1 MISLSD
7 LNDRDMRDAKSGEWY
22 RVEAQRALSNNSA
35 VYETKPDNIGTFM
48 EEWLALYKSGSGERG
63 IFNRQ
68 ASKTVAARNKRRN
81 DSFEFGTNP
90 CSEINS

>member
-7 LNDRDMRDAKSGEWY
+7 LDDRDMRDAKSGEWY

-35 VYETKPDNIGTFM
+35 VYENKPDNIGTFM

-68 ASKTVAARNKRRN
+68 ASKKLQHVTKEEMLTLSLGLTHVQK
-81 DSFEFGTNP
+81 
-90 CSEINS
+90 